1 MASLWRLKADQPSLK
16 NIYDSFVKEGLQK
29 MNVLVVGGAGYIGS
43 HMVKYLGDTGYRVFV
58 FDNLSTG
65 FADAVVHGQL
75 VQGDLANRE
84 LVEEVLRE
92 NKIETVFNFASSIQ
106 VSESIQDP
114 AKYYRNNVINTI
126 NLLDAMRSTCITR
139 LIFSSTA
146 AVYGEPNTI
155 PIPDAHP
162 RMPIN
167 PYGRTKWMV
176 EDVLRDYYHAYGI
189 QSFSFRY
196 FNAAGADPTGELG
209 ERHDPETHLIPLLL
223 QVASG
228 RRRSISVFGRDYE
241 TPDGTCIRDYVHVM
255 DLAQAHERALQ
266 YLIANGGCHAC
277 NLGTGQGYSVQQL
290 IEAVERVTGRSIR
303 VEENPRRTGDPA
315 QLVANASFAFERL
328 GWSPRFSDLDTII
341 SHAWAWEMKQV

>member
-1 MASLWRLKADQPSLK
+1 M
-16 NIYDSFVKEGLQK
+16 NI
-29 MNVLVVGGAGYIGS
+29 LVVGGAGYIGS
-43 HMVKYLGDTGYRVFV
+43 HMVKYLSDAGYSVTV

-65 FADAVVHGQL
+65 FINAVVRGQL
-75 VQGDLANRE
+75 IKGDLADRG
-84 LVEEVLRE
+84 LVESVLRRQ
-92 NKIETVFNFASSIQ
+92 NIEYVFHFASSIQ
-106 VSESIQDP
+106 IGESTIAP
-114 AKYYRNNVINTI
+114 SKYYRNNVTNTI
-126 NLLDAMRSTCITR
+126 NLLDAMRSASVNR

-146 AVYGEPNTI
+146 AVYGEPHMF
-155 PIPDAHP
+155 PIPDDHP
-162 RMPIN
+162 RAPIN
-167 PYGRTKWMV
+167 PYGRTKSIV
-176 EDVLRDYYHAYGI
+176 EDILCDYHRAYGLE
-189 QSFSFRY
+189 SFALRY
-196 FNAAGADPTGELG
+196 FNASGADPAGELG
-209 ERHDPETHLIPLLL
+209 ECHDPETHLIPLLL

-290 IEAVERVTGRSIR
+290 IEAVERITGRSIR